1 MNDPME
7 LTTTTTTG
15 RITVQTVTR
24 LHQLFG
30 GNATNEQTVLVF
42 IQAKYGAANLSQL
55 PAAVAK
61 AAIAR
66 PDDFLRAAKAFC
78 EPEMSF

>member
-1 MNDPME
+1 
-7 LTTTTTTG
+7 
-15 RITVQTVTR
+15 
-24 LHQLFG
+24 
-30 GNATNEQTVLVF
+30 VF

-55 PAAVAK
+55 PAAVAR